1 MKYAGMSLLALVA
14 AFILVTGALL
24 AQEAPEPEQPPES
37 ATPALEVPADTVQM
51 VEVVL
56 EDRVVRGR
64 LLNETDESVRVQA
77 LAGWTS
83 AYRKDAVRE
92 LRRFSVPAY
101 AYYEELGGYYQEQAW
116 EAEDPPAVFLQARS
130 AYRSALQHAEAPD
143 VRKRLN
149 QRLDQLE
156 ADRKEWQQ
164 ELLRRQEASKARQ
177 EAETA
182 RIEKDLARERLESL
196 RRQQEMTDRL
206 ARAVQQIQ
214 DSNLRIT
221 RALEEMD
228 RRLAELEDEVDDL
241 DYRRR
246 HFVSHTVFI
255 DLRRE
260 HQRLKTRVDR
270 LESRRD
276 GG

>member
-14 AFILVTGALL
+14 MFILVTGALL

-37 ATPALEVPADTVQM
+37 ATPALEEPADTVEM

-101 AYYEELGGYYQEQAW
+101 AYYEELARYYQEQAW
-116 EAEDPPAVFLQARS
+116 EAEDPPAMFLQARR
-130 AYRSALQHAEAPD
+130 AYRGALQHAEAPD
-143 VRKRLN
+143 VRERLN
-149 QRLDQLE
+149 QRLDELE

-164 ELLRRQEASKARQ
+164 ELLRRQEASKAQ
-177 EAETA
+177 HEAEMA
-182 RIEKDLARERLESL
+182 RIESDLARERLESL
-196 RRQQEMTDRL
+196 RRQEELVDRL
-206 ARAVQQIQ
+206 ARAIQQIQ

-246 HFVSHTVFI
+246 HFVNHTVFFS
-255 DLRRE
+255 LRRE
-260 HQRLKTRVDR
+260 HQRLKARVDR
-270 LESRRD
+270 LESRGDRD
-276 GG
+276 